1 MDLTVTL
8 QNGVI
13 QNFGRIKVEKV
24 VKLSLNEEL
33 NRTGFGSENRWTGLG
48 LSGWTK
54 WRTQTMSELGAPGK
68 KRCAVRWHK
77 WHRRWQRGCN
87 VARFSATAMTREE
100 TVWSGDIPYLLAS
113 ARRVEPWCSEGL
125 RRRLPAVRLPKSYR
139 RIFRGIFR
147 RAETRTP
154 AGLDRGLYP
163 DVRWVTWTW
172 WYGRRSPDLS
182 RRRLVGWRHIVAL
195 GSSLLRPV
203 LRGNF
208 PAMRSFYGVGER
220 PGLG

>member
-13 QNFGRIKVEKV
+13 QSFGRIKVEKV

-33 NRTGFGSENRWTGLG
+33 NRTGFGLEKRWTGLG

-77 WHRRWQRGCN
+77 WHRR
-87 VARFSATAMTREE
+87 
-100 TVWSGDIPYLLAS
+100 L
-113 ARRVEPWCSEGL
+113 EPWCSEGL
-125 RRRLPAVRLPKSYR
+125 RRRLPAVRLSKSYR

-182 RRRLVGWRHIVAL
+182 RRRLVGRRHIVAL

-208 PAMRSFYGVGER
+208 PAMRGFYGVGER